1 MQHAFLRSRRSI
13 RRFRP
18 EPVADEIVRR
28 ILETATYAPSAHN
41 RQPWRFVVIDDT
53 RLREQ
58 FVDAMGAAF
67 LHDLLADGL
76 PPEEAEARLQ
86 RSRERILSAPIAI
99 LLCLDMSDMDRYPDP
114 IRAQKEYMMAVQ
126 SVALCGG
133 QLLLAAHAEGVGGVW
148 MCAPLF
154 ANEAVKSSLSL
165 PPTWEAQALILLGY
179 PQDDP
184 TCPPRKP
191 LDEVTLFLEEFSV

>member
-99 LLCLDMSDMDRYPDP
+99 LL
-114 IRAQKEYMMAVQ
+114 
-126 SVALCGG
+126 
-133 QLLLAAHAEGVGGVW
+133 
-148 MCAPLF
+148 
-154 ANEAVKSSLSL
+154 
-165 PPTWEAQALILLGY
+165 
-179 PQDDP
+179 
-184 TCPPRKP
+184 
-191 LDEVTLFLEEFSV
+191 